1 MSDSDL
7 DVQANS
13 VRSRADLAAFIEAP
27 RKDLESHQDEWQN
40 PDLWRYLEA
49 MAGWVQ
55 DMDGY
60 YRNHGIPFSEDHP
73 WNIMADIL
81 YAARSYE

>member
-1 MSDSDL
+1 MSDPEL
-7 DVQANS
+7 DVQADR
-13 VRSRADLAAFIEAP
+13 VQSRADLAAFIEAL
-27 RKDLESHQDEWQN
+27 RKDLESH
-40 PDLWRYLEA
+40 PDDWENSDLSRYLEA

-60 YRNHGIPFSEDHP
+60 YRNVGVPFSEDQS
-73 WNIMADIL
+73 WKIMADIL